1 MLLLDFISSHPYG
14 GERPVTITYTLHFY
28 LAVVL
33 ILSHFNSFIP
43 SRTFIHLEIRIVH
56 DGPGS
61 YVYST
66 MTNDAMSNDDKSW
79 KMTEKSDASL
89 NSVAG
94 RSGPQMES
102 VATYDPKLDRTIL
115 WKRDIALIPFAGI
128 LYMLLFLDRT
138 NIANARSLHLGQP
151 NSLEASLSMPSNGF
165 NTALWIFYIPFVVAE
180 VPANLLLNRNFVRPG
195 VFLGCQTFLLGRSGP
210 CDVQLHSTDGNQVS
224 SACARA

>member
-1 MLLLDFISSHPYG
+1 
-14 GERPVTITYTLHFY
+14 
-28 LAVVL
+28 
-33 ILSHFNSFIP
+33 
-43 SRTFIHLEIRIVH
+43 
-56 DGPGS
+56 
-61 YVYST
+61 
-66 MTNDAMSNDDKSW
+66 MTANNAMSNDDKSW
-79 KMTEKSDASL
+79 KMTEKSDASGD
-89 NSVAG
+89 SVAG
-94 RSGPQMES
+94 RSGPQIES

-115 WKRDIALIPFAGI
+115 WKRDMALIPFAGI

-195 VFLGCQTFLLGRSGP
+195 VFLGCQAFLLGKSGSYNI
-210 CDVQLHSTDGNQVS
+210 LFHGANRNQVS